1 MSNNSPTGK
10 QLAYLRLLANKTGTT
25 FVTPRDRR
33 HASREIKRLQSLERR
48 NGTYFEPRRD
58 GTGMAYGTAPHPSEV
73 EGWGAGARW
82 RTSKPRETRQ
92 STARLQ
98 PAGFS
103 EPQGASADLA
113 TTRPAQRLATYLH
126 DASGFQRELVSIS
139 VPDGT
144 LVLDR
149 VADTHEDALL
159 VGRLAAD
166 EPGQN
171 AQLLAALYLKDPGRG
186 RCRPLISADLQAVP
200 RELPIVGAGVVRWE
214 VPLVAGSGVIFR
226 LQALSSDAGRAVVG
240 WTKTAATNGGGL
252 ADGVSLRHVVGELQD
267 YEPALSMTAA
277 AIGVHEHQHACSV
290 CGLRGELKRVV
301 ESPIVLNRR
310 LRERVEHAVAH
321 GLTMSEIAMRCGRAK
336 RDPRGNASGETSWLA
351 RRIGQAPEAGRERP
365 TPWVHSDVLALI
377 ARDGLGMAPRDVE
390 L

>member
-1 MSNNSPTGK
+1 MSNHSPTDK
-10 QLAYLRLLANKTGTT
+10 QLAYLRVLAHKTGTT

-33 HASREIKRLQSLERR
+33 QASSEIKRLRSLERR
-48 NGTYFEPRRD
+48 NGRYVEPRRN
-58 GTGMAYGTAPHPSEV
+58 GTGMAYGSAPHSSEI
-73 EGWGAGARW
+73 EGWGASARW
-82 RTSKPRETRQ
+82 RTSKPREIRQ
-92 STARLQ
+92 PAARLQ
-98 PAGFS
+98 P
-103 EPQGASADLA
+103 EPEGASSDLA
-113 TTRPAQRLATYLH
+113 ATRPAERLARYLD
-126 DASGFQRELVSIS
+126 DATGFQRELVSIS

-149 VADTHEDALL
+149 AADAHEDARL

-186 RCRPLISADLQAVP
+186 RCRRLISVDLQAVP
-200 RELPIVGAGVVRWE
+200 REPPIVGAGVVRWD
-214 VPLVAGSGVIFR
+214 VPLVAGSGVIFQ
-226 LQALSSDAGRAVVG
+226 LQAVSSDVGCAVVG
-240 WTKTAATNGGGL
+240 WTKTGATNGGGL
-252 ADGVSLRHVVGELQD
+252 ADRASLRHVVGELQA

-321 GLTMSEIAMRCGRAK
+321 GLTMSEIAMRCGRVK
-336 RDPRGNASGETSWLA
+336 RDPRGNESGETSWLA
-351 RRIGQAPEAGRERP
+351 RRIGQAPEAGRDRP